1 LKEAIVSII
10 KNQTYKGQLC
20 LIIVDDGSTDPKTV
34 KLLDSA
40 KEQHSNIILHRLKT
54 NSGLPNALNVG
65 IQIALS
71 KSVDYIARMDAD
83 DVSVPERL
91 ETQVNFM
98 QENDKIDIVG
108 SSVLVFTDE

>member
-1 LKEAIVSII
+1 
-10 KNQTYKGQLC
+10 
-20 LIIVDDGSTDPKTV
+20 
-34 KLLDSA
+34 
-40 KEQHSNIILHRLKT
+40 
-54 NSGLPNALNVG
+54 
-65 IQIALS
+65 
-71 KSVDYIARMDAD
+71 MDAD